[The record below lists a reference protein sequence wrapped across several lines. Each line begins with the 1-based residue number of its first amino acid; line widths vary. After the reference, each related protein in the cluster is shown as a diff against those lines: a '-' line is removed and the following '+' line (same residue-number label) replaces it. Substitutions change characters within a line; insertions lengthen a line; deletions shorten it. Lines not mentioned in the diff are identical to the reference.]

1 MQMQKR
7 LPFTKNIR
15 RVKHMKERKYVK
27 LRVDMYEDTKFKI
40 IDMKPERDVIYYI
53 WSRILLLA
61 GKVNLEGDLY
71 LSKSIPYT
79 METLAIEFNRDIAQI
94 KLALDIFIELEM
106 LELTEDDVY
115 KVRNF
120 AKHQNIKVKEKEISK
135 NKEPGFKDNP
145 SVSENLTPDMLDV
158 KYEKS
163 EDKKCEN
170 SSAISEETIN
180 ESKATATVK
189 NSKYNNIKGNSTL
202 KDTHLIFDTMKSKN
216 KTKKKKDTVIDI
228 IDTDEGFIDED
239 ISNFSDVYIPLD
251 KDNSVVSKWSFG

>member
-1 MQMQKR
+1 
-7 LPFTKNIR
+7 
-15 RVKHMKERKYVK
+15 MKERKYVK

-61 GKVNLEGDLY
+61 GKVNLEGELY

-79 METLAIEFNRDIAQI
+79 METFSIEFNRDIAQI

-106 LELTEDDVY
+106 LELTLDNVY

-135 NKEPGFKDNP
+135 NKESEVKVNP
-145 SVSENLTPDMLDV
+145 TLSENLTPEILDT
-158 KYEKS
+158 KDNKS
-163 EDKKCEN
+163 EDKTSEN
-170 SSAISEETIN
+170 RSSISEDVTGLNLDIIN
-180 ESKATATVK
+180 ESKD
-189 NSKYNNIKGNSTL
+189 NNIKGNSTL
-202 KDTHLIFDTMKSKN
+202 KDTQILFDTMRSKK
-216 KTKKKKDTVIDI
+216 KTRKKKDTIIDI

-239 ISNFSDVYIPLD
+239 ISNFIDVYIPLD
-251 KDNSVVSKWSFG
+251 NDDSIVSKWSFG

>member
-1 MQMQKR
+1 
-7 LPFTKNIR
+7 
-15 RVKHMKERKYVK
+15 MKERKYVK

-61 GKVNLEGDLY
+61 GKVNLEGELY

-79 METLAIEFNRDIAQI
+79 METFSIEFNRDISQI

-106 LELTEDDVY
+106 LELIEYDVY

-135 NKEPGFKDNP
+135 NKESEVKDNP
-145 SVSENLTPDMLDV
+145 ALSENISPEILDT
-158 KYEKS
+158 KDNKS
-163 EDKKCEN
+163 EDKTSEN
-170 SSAISEETIN
+170 ISSISEDVTGLNLDIIN
-180 ESKATATVK
+180 ESKD
-189 NSKYNNIKGNSTL
+189 NNIKGTSVL
-202 KDTHLIFDTMKSKN
+202 KDTQLLSDTIKN
-216 KTKKKKDTVIDI
+216 KKKTRKKKDTIIDI
-228 IDTDEGFIDED
+228 IDTAEGFIDED

>member
-1 MQMQKR
+1 
-7 LPFTKNIR
+7 
-15 RVKHMKERKYVK
+15 MKERKYVK

-61 GKVNLEGDLY
+61 GKVNLEGELY

-79 METLAIEFNRDIAQI
+79 METFPIEFNRDLAQI

-106 LELTEDDVY
+106 LELTLDNVY

-135 NKEPGFKDNP
+135 NKESEVKDNP
-145 SVSENLTPDMLDV
+145 TLSENLTPEILDT
-158 KYEKS
+158 KDNKS
-163 EDKKCEN
+163 EDKTSEN
-170 SSAISEETIN
+170 RSSISEDVTGLNLDIIN
-180 ESKATATVK
+180 ESKDTTTVTNGK
-189 NSKYNNIKGNSTL
+189 DNNIKGNSTL
-202 KDTHLIFDTMKSKN
+202 KDTQLLFDTMKSKK
-216 KTKKKKDTVIDI
+216 KTRKKKDTVIDI

-239 ISNFSDVYIPLD
+239 ISNFIDVYIPLD
-251 KDNSVVSKWSFG
+251 NDDSIVSKWSFG

>member
-1 MQMQKR
+1 
-7 LPFTKNIR
+7 
-15 RVKHMKERKYVK
+15 MKERKYVK

-61 GKVNLEGDLY
+61 GKVNLEGELY

-79 METLAIEFNRDIAQI
+79 METFSIEFNRDITQI

-106 LELTEDDVY
+106 LELTLDNVY

-135 NKEPGFKDNP
+135 NKESEVKVNP
-145 SVSENLTPDMLDV
+145 TLSENLTPEILDT
-158 KYEKS
+158 KDNKS
-163 EDKKCEN
+163 EDKTSEN
-170 SSAISEETIN
+170 RSSISEDVTGLNLDIIN
-180 ESKATATVK
+180 ESKDTATVTNGK
-189 NSKYNNIKGNSTL
+189 DNNIKGNSTL
-202 KDTHLIFDTMKSKN
+202 KDTQLLFDTMKSKK
-216 KTKKKKDTVIDI
+216 KTRKKKDTVIDI

-239 ISNFSDVYIPLD
+239 ISNFIDVYIPLD
-251 KDNSVVSKWSFG
+251 NDDSIVSKWSFG

>member
-1 MQMQKR
+1 
-7 LPFTKNIR
+7 
-15 RVKHMKERKYVK
+15 MKERKYVK

-61 GKVNLEGDLY
+61 GKVNLEGELY

-79 METLAIEFNRDIAQI
+79 METFSIEFNRDITQI

-106 LELTEDDVY
+106 LELTLDNVY

-135 NKEPGFKDNP
+135 NKESEVKDNP
-145 SVSENLTPDMLDV
+145 TLSENLTPEILDT
-158 KYEKS
+158 KDNKS
-163 EDKKCEN
+163 EDKTSEN
-170 SSAISEETIN
+170 RSSISEDVTGLNLDIIN
-180 ESKATATVK
+180 ESKDTATVTNGK
-189 NSKYNNIKGNSTL
+189 DNNIKGNSTL
-202 KDTHLIFDTMKSKN
+202 KDTQLLFDTMKSKK
-216 KTKKKKDTVIDI
+216 KTRKKKDTVIDI
-228 IDTDEGFIDED
+228 IDTDEGFIDGD

-251 KDNSVVSKWSFG
+251 KDDSMVSKWSFG

>member
-1 MQMQKR
+1 
-7 LPFTKNIR
+7 
-15 RVKHMKERKYVK
+15 MKERKYVK

-61 GKVNLEGDLY
+61 GKVNLEGELY

-79 METLAIEFNRDIAQI
+79 METFSIEFNRDITQI

-106 LELTEDDVY
+106 LELTLDNVY

-135 NKEPGFKDNP
+135 NKESEVKDNP
-145 SVSENLTPDMLDV
+145 TLSENLTPEILDT
-158 KYEKS
+158 KDNKS
-163 EDKKCEN
+163 ENKTSEN
-170 SSAISEETIN
+170 KSSISEDVTGLNLDIIN
-180 ESKATATVK
+180 ESKDTSKVT
-189 NSKYNNIKGNSTL
+189 NSKDNNIKGNSSL
-202 KDTHLIFDTMKSKN
+202 KDTQLLFDTMKSKK
-216 KTKKKKDTVIDI
+216 KTRKKKDTVIDI
-228 IDTDEGFIDED
+228 IDTDEGFIDGD

-251 KDNSVVSKWSFG
+251 KDDSMVSKWSFG

>member
-1 MQMQKR
+1 
-7 LPFTKNIR
+7 
-15 RVKHMKERKYVK
+15 MKERKYVK

-61 GKVNLEGDLY
+61 GKVNLEGELY

-79 METLAIEFNRDIAQI
+79 METFSIEFNRDIAQI

-135 NKEPGFKDNP
+135 NKESEVKDNP
-145 SVSENLTPDMLDV
+145 TLSENLTPEILDT
-158 KYEKS
+158 KDNKS
-163 EDKKCEN
+163 ENKTSEN
-170 SSAISEETIN
+170 KSSISEDVTGLNLDIIN
-180 ESKATATVK
+180 ESKD
-189 NSKYNNIKGNSTL
+189 NNIKGNSTL
-202 KDTHLIFDTMKSKN
+202 KDTQLLFDTMKSKK
-216 KTKKKKDTVIDI
+216 KTRKKKDTVIDI

-239 ISNFSDVYIPLD
+239 ISNFIDVYIPLD
-251 KDNSVVSKWSFG
+251 NDDSIVSKWSFG

>member
-1 MQMQKR
+1 M
-7 LPFTKNIR
+7 LTFTKNIR

-61 GKVNLEGDLY
+61 GKVNLEGELY

-79 METLAIEFNRDIAQI
+79 IETFSIEFNRDITQI

-135 NKEPGFKDNP
+135 NKESEVKDNP
-145 SVSENLTPDMLDV
+145 ALSENRSSI
-158 KYEKS
+158 S
-163 EDKKCEN
+163 EDVTGLN
-170 SSAISEETIN
+170 LDIIN
-180 ESKATATVK
+180 ESKDTATVT
-189 NSKYNNIKGNSTL
+189 NSKHNNIKGNSTL
-202 KDTHLIFDTMKSKN
+202 KDTQLLSDTMKN
-216 KTKKKKDTVIDI
+216 KKKTRKKKDTIIDI
-228 IDTDEGFIDED
+228 IDIDEGFIDGD

-251 KDNSVVSKWSFG
+251 KDDSMVSKWSFG

>member
-1 MQMQKR
+1 
-7 LPFTKNIR
+7 
-15 RVKHMKERKYVK
+15 MKERKYVK

-61 GKVNLEGDLY
+61 GKVNLEGELY

-79 METLAIEFNRDIAQI
+79 METFSIEFNRDITQI

-106 LELTEDDVY
+106 LELTLDNVY

-135 NKEPGFKDNP
+135 NKESEVKDNP
-145 SVSENLTPDMLDV
+145 TLSENLTPEILDT
-158 KYEKS
+158 KDNKS
-163 EDKKCEN
+163 ENKTSEN
-170 SSAISEETIN
+170 RSSISEDVTGLNLDIIN
-180 ESKATATVK
+180 ESKDTATVTNGK
-189 NSKYNNIKGNSTL
+189 DNNIKGNSSL
-202 KDTHLIFDTMKSKN
+202 KDTQLLFDTMKSKK
-216 KTKKKKDTVIDI
+216 KTRKKKDTIIDI

-239 ISNFSDVYIPLD
+239 ISNFIDVYIPLD
-251 KDNSVVSKWSFG
+251 NDDSIVSKWSFG

>member
-1 MQMQKR
+1 
-7 LPFTKNIR
+7 
-15 RVKHMKERKYVK
+15 MKERKYVK

-61 GKVNLEGDLY
+61 GKVNLEGELY

-79 METLAIEFNRDIAQI
+79 METFSIEFNRDITQI

-106 LELTEDDVY
+106 LELTLDNVY

-135 NKEPGFKDNP
+135 NKESEVKDNP
-145 SVSENLTPDMLDV
+145 TLSENLTPEILDT
-158 KYEKS
+158 KDNKLENKTSENKSSIS
-163 EDKKCEN
+163 EDVTGLN
-170 SSAISEETIN
+170 LDIIN
-180 ESKATATVK
+180 ESKDTATLT
-189 NSKYNNIKGNSTL
+189 NSKDNNIKGNSTL
-202 KDTHLIFDTMKSKN
+202 KDTQLLFDTMKSKK
-216 KTKKKKDTVIDI
+216 KTRKKKDTVVDI

-239 ISNFSDVYIPLD
+239 ISNFIDVYIPLD
-251 KDNSVVSKWSFG
+251 NDDSIVSKWSFG

>member
-1 MQMQKR
+1 
-7 LPFTKNIR
+7 
-15 RVKHMKERKYVK
+15 MKERKYVK

-61 GKVNLEGDLY
+61 GKVNLEGELY

-79 METLAIEFNRDIAQI
+79 METFSIEFNRDITQI

-106 LELTEDDVY
+106 LELTLDNVY

-135 NKEPGFKDNP
+135 NKESEVKDNP
-145 SVSENLTPDMLDV
+145 TLSENLTPEILDT
-158 KYEKS
+158 KDNKS
-163 EDKKCEN
+163 EDKTSEN
-170 SSAISEETIN
+170 RSSISEDVTGLNLDIIN
-180 ESKATATVK
+180 ESKDTATVTNGK
-189 NSKYNNIKGNSTL
+189 DNNIKGNSTL
-202 KDTHLIFDTMKSKN
+202 KDTQLLFDTMKSKK
-216 KTKKKKDTVIDI
+216 KTRKKKDTVIDI
-228 IDTDEGFIDED
+228 IDTDEGFIDGD

-251 KDNSVVSKWSFG
+251 KDDSMVSKWSFE

>member
-1 MQMQKR
+1 
-7 LPFTKNIR
+7 
-15 RVKHMKERKYVK
+15 MKERKYVK

-61 GKVNLEGDLY
+61 GKVNLEGELY

-79 METLAIEFNRDIAQI
+79 METFAIDFNRDIAQI

-135 NKEPGFKDNP
+135 NKESEIKDNP
-145 SVSENLTPDMLDV
+145 SLSENRSSI
-158 KYEKS
+158 S
-163 EDKKCEN
+163 EDVTGLNLE
-170 SSAISEETIN
+170 IIN

-189 NSKYNNIKGNSTL
+189 NSKDNNIKGNSAL
-202 KDTHLIFDTMKSKN
+202 KDTRLLFDTMKSKN
-216 KTKKKKDTVIDI
+216 KTRKKKDTAIDI

-239 ISNFSDVYIPLD
+239 ISNFSDVSIPFY
-251 KDNSVVSKWSFG
+251 KDDSIVSKWCFG

>member
-1 MQMQKR
+1 
-7 LPFTKNIR
+7 
-15 RVKHMKERKYVK
+15 MKERKYVK

-61 GKVNLEGDLY
+61 GKVNLEGELY

-79 METLAIEFNRDIAQI
+79 METFSIEFNRDITQI

-106 LELTEDDVY
+106 LELTLDNVY

-135 NKEPGFKDNP
+135 NKESEVKDNP
-145 SVSENLTPDMLDV
+145 TLSENLTPEILDT
-158 KYEKS
+158 KDNKS
-163 EDKKCEN
+163 ENKTSEN
-170 SSAISEETIN
+170 KSSISEDVTGLNLDIIN
-180 ESKATATVK
+180 ESKDTSTVT
-189 NSKYNNIKGNSTL
+189 NSKDNNIKGNSTL
-202 KDTHLIFDTMKSKN
+202 KDTQLLFDTMKSKK
-216 KTKKKKDTVIDI
+216 KTRKKKDTVIDI

-239 ISNFSDVYIPLD
+239 ISNFIDVYIPLD
-251 KDNSVVSKWSFG
+251 NDDSIVSKWSFG

>member
-1 MQMQKR
+1 
-7 LPFTKNIR
+7 
-15 RVKHMKERKYVK
+15 MKERKYVK

-61 GKVNLEGDLY
+61 GKVNLEGELY

-79 METLAIEFNRDIAQI
+79 METFSIEFNRDITQI

-106 LELTEDDVY
+106 LELTLDNVY

-135 NKEPGFKDNP
+135 NKESEVKDNP
-145 SVSENLTPDMLDV
+145 TLSENLTPEILDT
-158 KYEKS
+158 KDNKS
-163 EDKKCEN
+163 EDKASEN
-170 SSAISEETIN
+170 RSSISEDVTGLNLDIIN
-180 ESKATATVK
+180 ESKDTATVTNGK
-189 NSKYNNIKGNSTL
+189 DNNIKGNSTL
-202 KDTHLIFDTMKSKN
+202 KDTQLLFDTMKSKK
-216 KTKKKKDTVIDI
+216 KTRKKKDTVIDI
-228 IDTDEGFIDED
+228 IDTDEGFIDGD

-251 KDNSVVSKWSFG
+251 KDDSMVSKWSFG

>member
-1 MQMQKR
+1 
-7 LPFTKNIR
+7 
-15 RVKHMKERKYVK
+15 MKERKYVK

-61 GKVNLEGDLY
+61 GKVNLEGELY

-79 METLAIEFNRDIAQI
+79 IETFSIEFNRDITQI

-135 NKEPGFKDNP
+135 NKESEVKDNP
-145 SVSENLTPDMLDV
+145 ALSENRSSI
-158 KYEKS
+158 S
-163 EDKKCEN
+163 EDVTGLN
-170 SSAISEETIN
+170 LDIIN
-180 ESKATATVK
+180 ESKDTATVT
-189 NSKYNNIKGNSTL
+189 NSKHNNIKGNSTL
-202 KDTHLIFDTMKSKN
+202 KDTQLLSDTMKN
-216 KTKKKKDTVIDI
+216 KKKTRKKKDTIIDI
-228 IDTDEGFIDED
+228 IDIDEGFIDGD

-251 KDNSVVSKWSFG
+251 KDDSMVSKWSFG

>member
-1 MQMQKR
+1 
-7 LPFTKNIR
+7 
-15 RVKHMKERKYVK
+15 MKERKYVK

-61 GKVNLEGDLY
+61 GKVNLEGELY

-79 METLAIEFNRDIAQI
+79 METFSIEFNRDIAQI

-106 LELTEDDVY
+106 LELTLDNVY

-135 NKEPGFKDNP
+135 NKESEVKDNP
-145 SVSENLTPDMLDV
+145 TLSENLTPEILDT
-158 KYEKS
+158 KDNKS
-163 EDKKCEN
+163 EDKTSEN
-170 SSAISEETIN
+170 RSSISEDVTGLNLDIIN
-180 ESKATATVK
+180 ESKDTATLT
-189 NSKYNNIKGNSTL
+189 NSKDNNIKGNSTL
-202 KDTHLIFDTMKSKN
+202 KDTRLLFDTMKSKK
-216 KTKKKKDTVIDI
+216 KTRKKKDTVVDI

-239 ISNFSDVYIPLD
+239 ISNFIDVYIPLD
-251 KDNSVVSKWSFG
+251 NDDSIVSKWSFG

>member
-1 MQMQKR
+1 
-7 LPFTKNIR
+7 
-15 RVKHMKERKYVK
+15 MKERKYVK

-61 GKVNLEGDLY
+61 GKVNLEGELY

-79 METLAIEFNRDIAQI
+79 METFSIEFNRDITQI

-106 LELTEDDVY
+106 LELTLDNVY

-135 NKEPGFKDNP
+135 NKESKVKDSP
-145 SVSENLTPDMLDV
+145 ALSENRSSI
-158 KYEKS
+158 S
-163 EDKKCEN
+163 EDVTGLN
-170 SSAISEETIN
+170 LDIIN
-180 ESKATATVK
+180 ESKDTATVTNCK
-189 NSKYNNIKGNSTL
+189 DNNIKGNSTL
-202 KDTHLIFDTMKSKN
+202 KDTQLLFDTMKSKK
-216 KTKKKKDTVIDI
+216 KTRKKKDTVIDI

-239 ISNFSDVYIPLD
+239 ISNFIDVYIPLD
-251 KDNSVVSKWSFG
+251 NDDSIVSKWSFG